1 VPFVRFSRDKR
12 GYEYI
17 YLFQEPTGK
26 GGGSRPRV
34 LYWYRTPPGVKVGRE
49 PFDSQ
54 VRQALEAENPNVNFD
69 WKSIMQAQPPPIP
82 EAEPWRER
90 RRAERSAKQSRT
102 AARLAEP
109 PEAPE
114 AEAPAEEAPT
124 SSSPAEESAVSSP
137 AVGPVSPLA
146 PRGRRRR
153 RGGRRRNRGA
163 REPLQGSALSAPA
176 EGPAQTEPSVAA
188 KGESDRPGSENP
200 DDETEAPEGT
210 S

>member
-17 YLFQEPTGK
+17 YLFQEPARK

-54 VRQALEAENPNVNFD
+54 VRQALEAENPDVNFD

-90 RRAERSAKQSRT
+90 RRAERSARQART
-102 AARLAEP
+102 APRLEQP
-109 PEAPE
+109 PETSEAPE
-114 AEAPAEEAPT
+114 EEVPP
-124 SSSPAEESAVSSP
+124 SSGLAEESAVDLP

-153 RGGRRRNRGA
+153 RGGRRRNRQG
-163 REPLQGSALSAPA
+163 RDPLQASALTTPA
-176 EGPAQTEPSVAA
+176 DGSGQTEPSVAA
-188 KGESDRPGSENP
+188 NGESDSHGSENP
-200 DDETEAPEGT
+200 DDETEVPEGT